1 MKHGS
6 EKVMLYQFTDEA
18 RLESISNL
26 FKKLNIPVEVLP
38 QEAWREKIGYLLGNP
53 GFSTTK
59 HEEES
64 FAFNHE
70 VMVMQGIRNKRLDQV
85 LEAFRTAA
93 IPPVLYKAIVTPF
106 NTLWTLKKLC
116 LTIEKEHG
124 MVTQAKK

>member
-1 MKHGS
+1 
-6 EKVMLYQFTDEA
+6 
-18 RLESISNL
+18 
-26 FKKLNIPVEVLP
+26 
-38 QEAWREKIGYLLGNP
+38 
-53 GFSTTK
+53 
-59 HEEES
+59 
-64 FAFNHE
+64 
-70 VMVMQGIRNKRLDQV
+70 MQGIRNKRLDQV